1 MVLPSPAQLLSTER
15 RNGAK
20 DTHLFSGNGDHTHA
34 LTGSLLSGLSLFG
47 FRHDEQVILEHIREG
62 RFQRSLALIT
72 AFSALL
78 SGLEVTY
85 EHYIGSYSQ
94 RVMYTPVILS
104 GVLCMAS
111 VWAVFNR
118 WAARRVLPPVSALM
132 IADGVV
138 GFGLHIWGI
147 RRKPGGWRLPVTNIV
162 MGPPILAPLLLTI
175 SGFLGIITAF
185 LRHEEDPSCPP
196 VQPRHRQRS
205 LLLEVLPQALSHDVS
220 REEQDIR
227 EGRFQRMMG
236 VATAISA
243 FLSGFEALYSHY
255 KNNFTYRIE
264 WTPIILTPLVMIAG
278 IGTIWSRTMG
288 KVLLPIT
295 SALALLSGMVGFFY
309 HARGLLRRPGGLK
322 KPFYNLLYGPPIF
335 APLLFSATGFLGLLS
350 SLLRRGKR

>member
-1 MVLPSPAQLLSTER
+1 LLSAER
-15 RNGAK
+15 RDGAK
-20 DTHLFSGNGDHTHA
+20 YKHLISGNGDHTHA
-34 LTGSLLSGLSLFG
+34 LTSSLLSGLSPFG

-72 AFSALL
+72 AFSSLL

-104 GVLCMAS
+104 GGLCMAS

-118 WAARRVLPPVSALM
+118 WAARRVLPAVSALM
-132 IADGVV
+132 IADGVL
-138 GFGLHIWGI
+138 GFGLHLWGI
-147 RRKPGGWRLPVTNIV
+147 RRKPGGWRLPVANIV
-162 MGPPILAPLLLTI
+162 MGPPINAPLLLAI

-196 VQPRHRQRS
+196 LSPRHRQRS
-205 LLLEVLPQALSHDVS
+205 LLLEVLPQSLSRDVS
-220 REEQDIR
+220 TAEQDVR
-227 EGRFQRMMG
+227 EGRFQRAMG

-264 WTPIILTPLVMIAG
+264 WTPIVLTPLVMIAG

-295 SALALLSGMVGFFY
+295 SALALLSGMLGFFY
-309 HARGLLRRPGGLK
+309 HVRGLMRRPGGLK

-335 APLLFSATGFLGLLS
+335 APLLFSATGFLGLLGS
-350 SLLRRGKR
+350 VLRRSKR